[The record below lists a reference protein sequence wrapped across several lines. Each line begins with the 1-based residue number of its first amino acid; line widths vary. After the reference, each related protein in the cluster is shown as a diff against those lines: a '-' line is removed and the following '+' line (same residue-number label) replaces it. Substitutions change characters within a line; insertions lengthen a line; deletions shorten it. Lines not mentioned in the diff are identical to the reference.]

1 MSKNKGLCVLLLEDD
16 DADAYLT
23 SRALLSL
30 PRVANVVRARDGQ
43 EAVAMLEAG
52 RVVPDISF
60 VDLQMPTMDGMRF
73 LSTCMNENL
82 AKVPLVV
89 LTSSADWKDALR
101 SRVNGA
107 LLVITKPE
115 RPSDLVQALSDAIQT
130 FVPEPEAATSLSPRK
145 AFDLP
150 APPLTDEA
158 RPAMSP
164 QTAAP
169 AVPTFGRREPR
180 FG

>member
-1 MSKNKGLCVLLLEDD
+1 MSKTKGLCVLLLEDD

-30 PRVANVVRARDGQ
+30 PRVTDVVRARDGQ
-43 EAVAMLEAG
+43 EAVAMLKTS
-52 RVVPDISF
+52 RVVPDIAF
-60 VDLQMPTMDGMRF
+60 IDLQMPTMDGMQF
-73 LSTCMNENL
+73 LTACMNENL

-89 LTSSADWKDALR
+89 LTSSSDWKDALR
-101 SRVNGA
+101 SRVHGA

-115 RPSDLVQALSDAIQT
+115 RPSDLVQALSDAIHT
-130 FVPEPEAATSLSPRK
+130 FVPESEEATSRSPRK

-150 APPLTDEA
+150 TAPLTNEA
-158 RPAMSP
+158 RLMASP
-164 QTAAP
+164 LTTAQST
-169 AVPTFGRREPR
+169 PTFGRREPR